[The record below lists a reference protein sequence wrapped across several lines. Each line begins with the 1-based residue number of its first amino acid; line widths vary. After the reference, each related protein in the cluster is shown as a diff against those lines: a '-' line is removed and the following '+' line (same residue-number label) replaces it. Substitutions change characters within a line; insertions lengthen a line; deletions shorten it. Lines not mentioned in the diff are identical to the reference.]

1 VSAVP
6 TSPARRQPG
15 RLLKRAD
22 FEAVY
27 QQGRRHFSSL
37 MTLFALRR
45 ESGPGLRVGLTVPR
59 ALGGAVDRNR
69 IKRRM
74 RAAVAA
80 NRAALEGPIDV
91 VINPKKSVLTAG
103 YQDILREVERL
114 FAAARRQNKKYKK

>member
-1 VSAVP
+1 
-6 TSPARRQPG
+6 
-15 RLLKRAD
+15 
-22 FEAVY
+22 
-27 QQGRRHFSSL
+27 

-45 ESGPGLRVGLTVPR
+45 ESGPGPRVGLTVPR

-114 FAAARRQNKKYKK
+114 FAAARRQK